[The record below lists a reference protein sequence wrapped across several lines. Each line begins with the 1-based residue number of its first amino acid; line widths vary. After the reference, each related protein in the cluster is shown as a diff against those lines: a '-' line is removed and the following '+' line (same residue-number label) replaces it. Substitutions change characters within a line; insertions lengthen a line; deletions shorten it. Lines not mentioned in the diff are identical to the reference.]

1 MPSKLLLLAL
11 ALTCAAP
18 AQTSSVTS
26 PIPKLAL
33 PLRNPLQDK
42 NFYLLSLIQETPAVR
57 TALLQ
62 SPALAKLTADRFA
75 AQANLATLL
84 DQPAATYLQY
94 FLWTDAQIQTVADT
108 LRALYRSNPDVRA
121 LVSGPLRHSGT
132 AILLDSKSDEEMLA
146 GTWITEVQG
155 INGILQTY
163 GLGKAPLYPKIDS
176 ISYDPGSEY
185 YRGVLHQ
192 TAWTVSTS
200 DGAHSLFF
208 EPSLHFA
215 VYLLQLNRRDEA
227 ARFEPMEAGEN
238 EAALARIPK
247 IDWPKYPYSII
258 LIPGI
263 GPEVPGVALSPM
275 GLLHVVAAAKKY
287 REGAA
292 PFILVSGGF
301 VHPSQTPF
309 SEAME
314 MKRSLMHDYGIPEN
328 AIIVDPHARH
338 TTTNFRNAARQIYR
352 YNIPFD
358 KPALVTGDIYQS
370 LYIENANFPKRCLRE
385 LGYKCF
391 LELRQV
397 SPIDLEWLPNIQSL
411 QQNPADPLDP

>member
-1 MPSKLLLLAL
+1 MPSKLVLLAI
-11 ALTCAAP
+11 ALTCVAP
-18 AQTSSVTS
+18 AQTPSVSSS
-26 PIPKLAL
+26 IPRVPL

-42 NFYLLSLIQETPAVR
+42 NFYLLSLMQQTPAVR

-62 SPALAKLTADRFA
+62 SPALAKLTTDRFVT
-75 AQANLATLL
+75 QTNLAALL
-84 DQPAATYLQY
+84 DQPPSIYVQY
-94 FLWTDAQIQTVADT
+94 FLWTDAQIQGAAEA
-108 LRALYRSNPDVRA
+108 LRALYRSNPDMRA

-132 AILLDSKSDEEMLA
+132 AILLDSKSDEEMLV
-146 GTWITEVQG
+146 GTWTMEAQG
-155 INGILQTY
+155 INSILQTY

-176 ISYDPGSEY
+176 VSYDPNSED
-185 YRGVLHQ
+185 YREVLHQ
-192 TAWTVSTS
+192 IAWTVNTT
-200 DGAHSLFF
+200 DGNHNLFF

-215 VYLLQLNRRDEA
+215 LYLLQINRRDEA
-227 ARFEPMEAGEN
+227 ARFEPMESGEN
-238 EAALARIPK
+238 ASALARVSK
-247 IDWPKYPYSII
+247 IDWSRYPYSVI

-275 GLLHVVAAAKKY
+275 GLLHVAAAAKKY

-301 VHPSQTPF
+301 VHPSQTQF

-314 MKRSLMHDYGIPEN
+314 MKKSLMHNYGIAEN

-338 TTTNFRNAARQIYR
+338 TTTNFRNAAREIYR
-352 YNIPFD
+352 SNIPFD
-358 KPALVTGDIYQS
+358 KPALVSGDIYQS
-370 LYIENANFPKRCLRE
+370 LYIENANFPKRCQRE

-391 LELRQV
+391 LELHQV

>member
-1 MPSKLLLLAL
+1 MLSKFLLLVL

-18 AQTSSVTS
+18 AQTPTVAFS
-26 PIPKLAL
+26 IPKAPL
-33 PLRNPLQDK
+33 PLHNPLQDK
-42 NFYLLSLIQETPAVR
+42 NFYLLSLMQQTPAVR

-62 SPALAKLTADRFA
+62 SSVLAKLTADRFA
-75 AQANLATLL
+75 AQANLTTQI
-84 DQPAATYLQY
+84 DQPAANYIQY
-94 FLWTDAQIQTVADT
+94 FLWTDTQIQAVADM
-108 LRALYRSNPDVRA
+108 LRALYRANPEVQAMVR
-121 LVSGPLRHSGT
+121 GPLRHSGT
-132 AILLDSKSDEEMLA
+132 AMLLDSKSDEEMFVA
-146 GTWITEVQG
+146 TWVMEAQG

-176 ISYDPGSEY
+176 ISYDPASDY
-185 YRGVLHQ
+185 YRSVLHQ
-192 TAWTVSTS
+192 AAWTVNTT
-200 DGAHSLFF
+200 DGNHSLFF

-215 VYLLQLNRRDEA
+215 MYLLQLNRRDEA
-227 ARFEPMEAGEN
+227 ARFEPMESGEN
-238 EAALARIPK
+238 AAALARIPQ
-247 IDWPKYPYSII
+247 IDWLKYPYSII

-275 GLLHVVAAAKKY
+275 GLLHVVAAAEKY

-301 VHPSQTPF
+301 AHPSQTQF
-309 SEAME
+309 SEAIE
-314 MKRSLMHDYGIPEN
+314 MKKALMRDYGIPEN

-391 LELRQV
+391 LELHQV